1 MSEERAARLR
11 AALAA
16 RGLVWPAPLEHHE
29 SLRSTSDVVRERAR
43 AGAAEWTT
51 VIADTQAAGRGRWGR
66 TWASPPGGLYLSTLL
81 RPPPEAVGLLPL
93 VAGVAVAEALSEWGV
108 STELKWPNDVLA
120 RGRKLAGVL
129 GEASSSASGVEWVAL
144 GIGVNVGA
152 EDDSLPPSVRENAT
166 SLRAETGG
174 SPGLEEIAAAVMVRL
189 TVWYDALRLRP
200 SSVLP
205 AWRARAAPWWGSLVE
220 VHGGEGPRRG
230 RMRDVDETGALVLD
244 VEGGGSVRV
253 LSGEVERVRLVEAG
267 ARDPERG

>member
-152 EDDSLPPSVRENAT
+152 EDDSLPPAVRENAT

-189 TVWYDALRLRP
+189 TVWYD
-200 SSVLP
+200 
-205 AWRARAAPWWGSLVE
+205 
-220 VHGGEGPRRG
+220 
-230 RMRDVDETGALVLD
+230 
-244 VEGGGSVRV
+244 
-253 LSGEVERVRLVEAG
+253 
-267 ARDPERG
+267 